1 VSPLQSRRSSAGGE
15 DETMLTRTTIRAA
28 VFLAL
33 AMTSVS
39 TARADSA
46 LALRVGTLGIG
57 AEFDVGIGD
66 SWVVRLG
73 HSAFSRSQTV
83 DDTDAIYD
91 GKLKLGN
98 TSATIDWHPGGKSF
112 FLSAGAVATSN
123 KIDVVGVPNSG
134 RFDIGNGS
142 YTAAQIGSLRGS
154 VEAGNGIAP
163 YAGIGFGHPV
173 DDGGRFT
180 LLFDVGVILT
190 GTPKVGL
197 TAACGATVPQATCAQ
212 IQADVQREISELRE
226 EVNQLE
232 VWPVINLGFAFRF

>member
-1 VSPLQSRRSSAGGE
+1 
-15 DETMLTRTTIRAA
+15 MLTRTTIRATM
-28 VFLAL
+28 FLAL

-39 TARADSA
+39 TARAETA
-46 LALRVGTLGIG
+46 VALRAGTLGIG
-57 AEFDVGIGD
+57 AEFDFGIGE

-73 HSAFSRSQTV
+73 HSAFSHSQTI
-83 DDTDAIYD
+83 DDTDATYD

-123 KIDVVGVPNSG
+123 EIEVVGVPTSG

-142 YTAAQIGSLRGS
+142 YTASQIGSLRGS

-173 DDGGRFT
+173 DAGGRFT
-180 LLFDVGVILT
+180 LLFDLGVIFT
-190 GTPKVGL
+190 GTPKVNL
-197 TAACGATVPQATCAQ
+197 VASCGATVPAATCTQ
-212 IQADVQREISELRE
+212 IQADVQREISELRD
-226 EVNQLE
+226 EVNELE